1 MADCERKRVF
11 HICPDYPHTKLYHLL
26 ISRLENFVDNTV
38 YVSQSELPVTKD
50 YPVVFTGKD
59 FGVVDRVLYF
69 GKQKYIIDDIEAR
82 ELAKDVDLVHAHNL
96 FSAGYA
102 ALTLYKEKG
111 IPYIV
116 AVRNTDVNVFFHYM
130 VHLRGLGVKVMD
142 NAAAVVFLSPAY
154 KWSVL
159 NKYVP
164 QKLREKIAKK
174 SFVIPNG
181 IDRLFLDNT
190 PIDNK
195 RVSKENLRLIYVGE
209 VNTNKNLTTT
219 LKACELLK
227 EKGYGPSIK
236 VVGKISDS
244 KLAYIKD
251 SPFVEYHQHCD
262 KEQVIEYYKQS
273 DIFVMPSLKETF
285 GLVYAEAL
293 SQGLP
298 IVYSRGQG
306 IDGYFAEG
314 QVGYHVRSKHPED
327 ITKAIEDIVSSYDAL
342 SLRARDA
349 SKSFSW
355 ESIALIYARMYKQII
370 NKQDLMVMEYR
381 RCTRCVMDNESD
393 PTIVF
398 DAEGRCNYCNDVLAR
413 RSGEYFPNEEGKKKL
428 DAMMDM
434 LRKEGQ
440 GKEYDCIVGISG
452 GLDSSYVAYLGHQY
466 GLRMLAVHIDD
477 GLDTEI
483 AKQNIK
489 NLCEKAGVELINIC
503 PDKEQY
509 ADLMLSFF
517 KASVPN
523 LAMSQDNLLI
533 QALHDI
539 TKKYGIKYS
548 LNGANF
554 AHESIL
560 ERSTGINAM
569 DKTHILSIHK
579 MFGTKPIDKLR
590 IGNLWSAYIGWRY
603 FSKVKTIYPL
613 NYIDYNKKRV
623 LAELKEFSD
632 YNYYGGKHY
641 ESILCRFLQCYYLPT
656 KYNFDK
662 RKSHLSSL
670 IVDGQMTREEALEEL
685 KKPAYLSEELKE
697 SDMDFL
703 AEYLGITRE
712 EFDKIIALPAKQ
724 HSDYPMSWLE
734 SFSGVARKFRKYLG

>member
-116 AVRNTDVNVFFHYM
+116 AVRNTDVNVFFHYL

-355 ESIALIYARMYKQII
+355 ERIALLYARMYKQII

-398 DAEGRCNYCNDVLAR
+398 DAEGHCNYCNDVLAR

-503 PDKEQY
+503 PDEEQY